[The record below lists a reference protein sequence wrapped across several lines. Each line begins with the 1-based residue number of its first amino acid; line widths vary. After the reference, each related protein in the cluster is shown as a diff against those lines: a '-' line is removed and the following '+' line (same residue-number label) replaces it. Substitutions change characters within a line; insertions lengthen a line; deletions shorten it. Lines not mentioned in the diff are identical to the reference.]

1 MTSKV
6 QSADR
11 ENFGTRIERQSR
23 EGESRGGQKKNIT
36 YSPNN
41 QLPDGLIA
49 RLVEH
54 CIGTSVVKI

>member
-1 MTSKV
+1 MTSKCSV
-6 QSADR
+6 LTEKTWGQELSGKAAKA
-11 ENFGTRIERQSR
+11 SR
-23 EGESRGGQKKNIT
+23 EVARKNIT
-36 YSPNN
+36 YSQNN